1 MARSSRSGDGE
12 TPRILLVALRPEE
25 EDAVARYLAATGG
38 TATLRSAS
46 GLENARNAARAG
58 GLRALVCSFDLFPA
72 LADSLP
78 ELLGPG
84 SSLPA
89 LVLAP
94 PGSEPLA
101 AALLEREGT
110 DVLLQAGDYRP
121 LLLAWVRRTLA
132 RREPSWEEVGRIVR
146 HEINNPL
153 TGVLGNAELILADP
167 EPLSAPVRA
176 RLRTIVDLAV
186 RMRDVVRS
194 LEVRLQRPHSFPR
207 PPQTPG
213 PPPGPFELLARELIR

>member
-1 MARSSRSGDGE
+1 MARSSSSASGE
-12 TPRILLVALRPEE
+12 APRILLVALRPEE

-38 TATLRSAS
+38 TVTLRTSSA
-46 GLENARNAARAG
+46 LENARHAARAG
-58 GLRALVCSFDLFPA
+58 DLRALLCSFAVFPA
-72 LADSLP
+72 LAESLP

-84 SSLPA
+84 SSLPV

-94 PGSEPLA
+94 HGSEPLA

-110 DVLLQAGDYRP
+110 DVLIQAGDYRP
-121 LLLAWVRRTLA
+121 LLLAWVRRALA
-132 RREPSWEEVGRIVR
+132 RGEPYWAEVGRIVR

-153 TGVLGNAELILADP
+153 TGVLGNAEMILADP
-167 EPLSAPVRA
+167 EPLPAPVRA

-194 LEVRLQRPHSFPR
+194 LEVRLHRPEPFPR
-207 PPQTPG
+207 PLQTPG